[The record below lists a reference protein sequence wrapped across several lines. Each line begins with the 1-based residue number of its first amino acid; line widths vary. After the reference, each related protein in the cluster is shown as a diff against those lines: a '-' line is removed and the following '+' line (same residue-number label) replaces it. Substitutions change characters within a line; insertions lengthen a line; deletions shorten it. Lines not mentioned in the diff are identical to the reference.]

1 MSLNFFFI
9 IGPQAVGKM
18 TVGQALARRTGAKL
32 FYNHMTIDL
41 VSDFFDYSTP
51 DGKHLVNEYRDLLFQ
66 SVLSCRNYPGF
77 IFTFVCDFETPDG
90 LPYVYK
96 TCSDF
101 EEAGHR
107 SFIVEL
113 NADYETRKARNVTE
127 NRMHYKKSKRNLE
140 KSVQLFERFEQG
152 GRTQSCFN
160 EIQWPRYLRINNTD
174 LSPDEVAESIL
185 SYFSLLES

>member
-1 MSLNFFFI
+1 MSLDFFFI

-41 VSDFFDYSTP
+41 VSDFFDYSTSE
-51 DGKHLVNEYRDLLFQ
+51 GKHLVNEYRKLLFQ

-127 NRMHYKKSKRNLE
+127 NRMHYKKSKRDIE
-140 KSVQLFERFEQG
+140 KSVQFFERFEQE
-152 GRTQSCFN
+152 GRTQSWIN

-174 LSPDEVAESIL
+174 LSPDEVVKSIL
-185 SYFSLLES
+185 SFFSLLEN